1 MTTLV
6 SRLFRIGLLRRLV
19 RLDSDS
25 GMTTAEYAVGTIA
38 AAALAAV
45 LYSVVTGHSV
55 VTALGGLIQ
64 RAMSVSF

>member
-1 MTTLV
+1 MAKLMAKLI
-6 SRLFRIGLLRRLV
+6 RLTSLRRLV

-55 VTALGGLIQ
+55 VSALGGLIQ